1 LLRRARPL
9 LVTALIACAGQ
20 AEPPTPDQPPATQPP
35 DLTGA
40 TVMVLPA
47 QPAPGASVL
56 PDGEPVPGLDR
67 EIAYWLGETAPRVTW
82 ILPPVLERTLER
94 SPSLGIRLRSLPVSI
109 FHRAQVENI
118 GDPLFGDLN
127 ALGALVGA
135 RVALLPVSAAYVSGT
150 GGEPGR
156 VELRIALL
164 DPRTGRV
171 LWYGAVAGERGMP
184 EDPATVASAARA
196 LAALVAR

>member
-1 LLRRARPL
+1 LLRPARL
-9 LVTALIACAGQ
+9 LVLLVVFACAGRT
-20 AEPPTPDQPPATQPP
+20 ELPTADQPPASGPP

-56 PDGEPVPGLDR
+56 PDAEAVAGLDR
-67 EIAYWLGETAPRVTW
+67 EIAYWLGQMAPRVTW
-82 ILPPVLERTLER
+82 VFPPVLERALER
-94 SPSLGIRLRSLPVSI
+94 SPSLGIRLRSLAVNV

-135 RVALLPVSAAYVSGT
+135 RAALVPVSAEYVAGAA
-150 GGEPGR
+150 GEQGR
-156 VELRIALL
+156 IELRIAVI

-171 LWYGAVAGERGMP
+171 LWFGAAAGERGP
-184 EDPATVASAARA
+184 LDDPATIASAARA
-196 LAALVAR
+196 LGRLVAR